1 MILVNVFGPHLE
13 INSTSKQGAKAKTD
27 RRCDAHYAAMFVL
40 YFQLA
45 ANQSASGDAA
55 DPSQHVLAHLHH
67 SRGIIYK
74 NKLPLLLSAPGVGGG
89 ETERWSGMRCLKKSQ
104 TIYLPASL
112 QRHIATPY
120 SRCCITTSINLR
132 YVKGRSLRGGIMA
145 LDRGD
150 FLAVL
155 CGFMLKAPWWRSL
168 QMDEAE
174 VPVVSDWLF
183 ILLSFTIVCHSV

>member
-1 MILVNVFGPHLE
+1 MSLAPRLE
-13 INSTSKQGAKAKTD
+13 INSTSEQGAKAKMD
-27 RRCDAHYAAMFVL
+27 RRCGAHNAAMFVL
-40 YFQLA
+40 YFQLT

-74 NKLPLLLSAPGVGGG
+74 NKLPFLLSAPGVGGG

-132 YVKGRSLRGGIMA
+132 YVEGRSLPWGIMT

-150 FLAVL
+150 FLAVS

-168 QMDEAE
+168 QMDEAV

-183 ILLSFTIVCHSV
+183 ILLCTSVCHSV